1 MDLLT
6 KKMKEIEMPD
16 EMRKRIIA
24 NCFDALNKE
33 RNTGE
38 TRMRRIN
45 NRWKKSLPIAAAL
58 VLGVCITG
66 VTAMAA
72 TGKLEGFFKDIK
84 NWNGAVVGTAYEQAT
99 EEIAV
104 SIKEVTN
111 ELIVLVTIEEPE
123 KPPYLYSELFGI
135 VSYKIEDME
144 GNVVLNEEAFGERV
158 NFSNQMSLEIPLNQ
172 IPSGEYKLVIE
183 QFISE
188 KKADQPL
195 KISGNW
201 ECEFKY

>member
-24 NCFDALNKE
+24 NCSDALNKE

-38 TRMRRIN
+38 ARMRRIN

-172 IPSGEYKLVIE
+172 IPSGEYKLVIK

-195 KISGNW
+195 RISGNW